1 MALGLPGDSPHLQ
14 PEILANRP
22 ILSLG
27 RGQRKDSTLSF
38 LYRETKERILF
49 LSDTQGKTASRL
61 GQKVTISTAGE
72 RSEAFVPPRLPPVP
86 AVRMDR
92 LYTRLEAANR
102 AIGRLDGV
110 ASILPDTPLFLYMY
124 VRKEALLSSQIEG
137 TQSSL
142 SDLLLFES
150 EDAPGVPLDDVQ
162 EVSNYIGAM
171 NHGLNRIREGFP
183 LSLRLIR
190 EIHEALL
197 SKGRGSTKQPG
208 EFRKSQNWIGGTRP
222 GNALF
227 VPPPPERVMDLMADL
242 ETFIHTDAPEI
253 PFLIKAGLVHV
264 QFETIHPFLDGN
276 GRLGRLLITFLLCTH
291 GILKEPILYL
301 SLYFKSHRQH
311 YYDLLQRVRDHGDWE
326 TWLEFFLDGITE
338 TSLQA
343 ADAAREILQLFES
356 DRKRIEELGRPAAS
370 ALRVHQLLQQKPLTG
385 INDAAEKLKLSS
397 PTVAKSIEHLEQ
409 LGIVRETTGRQR
421 GRKFVYGEYLNILNR
436 GTEPLNR

>member
-1 MALGLPGDSPHLQ
+1 MAV
-14 PEILANRP
+14 
-22 ILSLG
+22 
-27 RGQRKDSTLSF
+27 
-38 LYRETKERILF
+38 
-49 LSDTQGKTASRL
+49 TQGQNATRL
-61 GQKVTISTAGE
+61 GQKVAISTAGE
-72 RSEAFVPPRLPPVP
+72 HSEAFVPPRLPPLP
-86 AVRMDR
+86 AVQMDR
-92 LYTRLEAANR
+92 LYSRLEAANR

-150 EDAPGVPLDDVQ
+150 EEAPGVPLDDVQ

-227 VPPPPERVMDLMADL
+227 VPPPPEQVMNLMADL
-242 ETFIHTDAPEI
+242 ETFIHADTPEI

-311 YYDLLQRVRDHGDWE
+311 YYDLLQRVRDQGDWE

-343 ADAAREILQLFES
+343 ADAAREILQLFEA
-356 DRKRIEELGRPAAS
+356 DRKRIEDLGRPAAS
-370 ALRVHQLLQQKPLTG
+370 ALRVHQLIQQKPLTS
-385 INDAAEKLKLSS
+385 ISEAAEKLKLSP
-397 PTVAKSIEHLEQ
+397 PTVAKSIEHLQQ
-409 LGIVRETTGRQR
+409 LGILRETTGRQR